1 MMPPIYSI
9 GHSNLKIKDFIDL
22 LKENEIEL
30 VVDIRRYPS
39 SAVYSTFESENIKEI
54 LDKEGIDYIWKGEIF
69 GGFRDETLEDESPN
83 KGWDVTGFR
92 TYADHALSD
101 EFQEELDKLIDILE
115 SKNVGIMCAESIYW
129 KCYRRIL
136 CDWLVAKGKTV
147 IHLRKGETKKHE
159 ISARAVV
166 EDGKVTYPENK
177 D

>member
-1 MMPPIYSI
+1 MPTIYSI
-9 GHSNLKIKDFIDL
+9 GHSNLKIGDFIAL
-22 LKENEIEL
+22 LKENDIEL

-39 SAVYSTFESENIKEI
+39 SFVYSTFEEENIKEE

-69 GGFRDETLEDESPN
+69 GGFRDETLGDESPN
-83 KGWDVTGFR
+83 KGWDATGFR

-101 EFQEELDKLIDILE
+101 EFQEELDELIDMSE
-115 SKNVGIMCAESIYW
+115 SKNIAIMCAESIYW

-147 IHLRKGETKKHE
+147 IHLRKGEIKKHE
-159 ISARAVV
+159 ISSRAVV